1 MYNGFIQ
8 GRLNM
13 RVKKY
18 INKGK
23 GKYQVFFDNDEIL
36 DTYEEVIIKYH
47 LFEDKEIDKMLYKDI
62 IKDTSLQEKINDC
75 LKYIKVRLRSEKEIR
90 NYLLKKKTS
99 LDDIDLIISKLL
111 RSNLLNDDLFCRCF
125 INDKL
130 KLTSMGDYKIKQE
143 LKKYGIADEIVLK
156 YEYLFDKQ
164 LLEQKMDKLINKY
177 LKSSKNKNIN
187 YLKNKIY
194 SNLMTQGYDVEM
206 IMSKLDNLSE

>member
-1 MYNGFIQ
+1 
-8 GRLNM
+8 M

-23 GKYQVFFDNDEIL
+23 DKYQVFFDNDEIL

-99 LDDIDLIISKLL
+99 LEDIDLIISKLL
-111 RSNLLNDDLFCRCF
+111 RSNLLNDDFFCRCF

-143 LKKYGIADEIVLK
+143 LKQYGIADEIVLK

>member
-1 MYNGFIQ
+1 
-8 GRLNM
+8 M

-23 GKYQVFFDNDEIL
+23 DKYQVFFDNDEIL

>member
-1 MYNGFIQ
+1 
-8 GRLNM
+8 M

-23 GKYQVFFDNDEIL
+23 DKYQVFFDNDEIL

-90 NYLLKKKTS
+90 NYLLKKNTS
-99 LDDIDLIISKLL
+99 LEDIDLIISKLL
-111 RSNLLNDDLFCRCF
+111 RSNLLNDDFFCRCF

-130 KLTSMGDYKIKQE
+130 KLTSLGDYKIKQE
-143 LKKYGIADEIVLK
+143 LKKYGIDDEIVLK

>member
-1 MYNGFIQ
+1 
-8 GRLNM
+8 M

-23 GKYQVFFDNDEIL
+23 DKYQVFFDNDEIL

-99 LDDIDLIISKLL
+99 LEDIDLIISKLL
-111 RSNLLNDDLFCRCF
+111 RSNLLNDDFFCRCF

>member
-1 MYNGFIQ
+1 
-8 GRLNM
+8 M
-13 RVKKY
+13 RIKKY

-23 GKYQVFFDNDEIL
+23 DKYQVFFDNDEIL

-99 LDDIDLIISKLL
+99 LEDIDLIISKLL
-111 RSNLLNDDLFCRCF
+111 RSNLLNDDFFCRCF

>member
-1 MYNGFIQ
+1 
-8 GRLNM
+8 M

-164 LLEQKMDKLINKY
+164 LLEQKMEKLINKY

>member
-1 MYNGFIQ
+1 
-8 GRLNM
+8 M

-23 GKYQVFFDNDEIL
+23 DKYQVFFDNDEIL

-90 NYLLKKKTS
+90 NYLLKKNTS
-99 LDDIDLIISKLL
+99 LEDIDLIISKLL

>member
-1 MYNGFIQ
+1 
-8 GRLNM
+8 M

-206 IMSKLDNLSE
+206 IMSKLDNLGE

>member
-23 GKYQVFFDNDEIL
+23 DKYQVFFDNDEIL

-75 LKYIKVRLRSEKEIR
+75 LKYIKGRLRSEKEIR